1 LTSNPRSQA
10 SLQNPVNY
18 LSANQKSTALHRCS
32 TWNITA
38 ILVTLPARYFQFSYP
53 VHSSDDRRY
62 NNPVNSPAHKTSHPR
77 HHVYALETTG
87 LLIMAATLLAITLV
101 RYWNA
106 MHWSLR

>member
-1 LTSNPRSQA
+1 
-10 SLQNPVNY
+10 
-18 LSANQKSTALHRCS
+18 
-32 TWNITA
+32 
-38 ILVTLPARYFQFSYP
+38 
-53 VHSSDDRRY
+53 
-62 NNPVNSPAHKTSHPR
+62 VNSPTQNKTSHPR